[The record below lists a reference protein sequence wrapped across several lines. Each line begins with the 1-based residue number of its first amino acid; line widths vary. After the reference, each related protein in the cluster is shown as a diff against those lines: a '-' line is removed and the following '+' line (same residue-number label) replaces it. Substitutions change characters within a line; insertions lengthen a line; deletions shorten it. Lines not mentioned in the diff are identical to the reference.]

1 MAPFTLTQTL
11 IPCPLFWCSTT
22 PYWWEPRRRRARAGP
37 AALTGDRPLGRA
49 SSRFGTEACRGRG
62 RRARGVDERQR
73 EAKAERS
80 SGFNSSVVPSSGSL
94 VIRQQCG
101 TEPQLLIARAVLAPP
116 P

>member
-1 MAPFTLTQTL
+1 MAV
-11 IPCPLFWCSTT
+11 
-22 PYWWEPRRRRARAGP
+22 
-37 AALTGDRPLGRA
+37 
-49 SSRFGTEACRGRG
+49 GRG
-62 RRARGVDERQR
+62 CDAAVRFLSPEDQLEGVDERQR

-80 SGFNSSVVPSSGSL
+80 SGFNSSAVPSSGSL